1 MGAGSTPAGDYLRGV
16 GIAAQGMGQYNLM
29 TAQAGAINTQTAIT
43 WNDYVSQ
50 CIRNQGRELAERRLY
65 ERTKH
70 AEEYAAIQKRL
81 RENPEDLDVL
91 KGDALNKAMHDLNN
105 PQISDSS
112 FRSAEVPLS
121 GDIIRRIPFKLAEK
135 QEVFSMSRLSIKGK
149 GKLPPALQ
157 DKPFALYLKKYEQ
170 VLDDAMEQAIE
181 GKATYA
187 GIEALDRAVEDL
199 RRKLNEVIPPSPDR
213 FYMEAKRKLDELE
226 RVVMLFKT
234 HKVQQ
239 ALAEID
245 KYPGATVNDLRV
257 FMKRHNLQ
265 FAPAETPDEKTLY
278 PDLFESLA
286 LQRDKVVGALRDPG
300 K

>member
-1 MGAGSTPAGDYLRGV
+1 MSRTCLSIPLLVALLATGARAQYIGAGSTPAGDYLRGV
-16 GIAAQGMGQYNLM
+16 GIAAQGMGQYNLLS
-29 TAQAGAINTQTAIT
+29 AQAGAINTQTAIT

-91 KGDALNKAMHDLNN
+91 KGDALNKALKDLLN
-105 PQISDSS
+105 PQISESS

-157 DKPFALYLKKYEQ
+157 DKPFAL
-170 VLDDAMEQAIE
+170 
-181 GKATYA
+181 
-187 GIEALDRAVEDL
+187 
-199 RRKLNEVIPPSPDR
+199 
-213 FYMEAKRKLDELE
+213 
-226 RVVMLFKT
+226 
-234 HKVQQ
+234 
-239 ALAEID
+239 
-245 KYPGATVNDLRV
+245 
-257 FMKRHNLQ
+257 
-265 FAPAETPDEKTLY
+265 
-278 PDLFESLA
+278 
-286 LQRDKVVGALRDPG
+286 
-300 K
+300 